1 MTKETRVGLLLGLGF
16 IIAFGMIL
24 SELREDPPAVSNDKE
39 KPLLETTYYRTE
51 PVSVEEI
58 AFGPAEQ
65 PPMRTFRD
73 RPAGSDP
80 VARETAHVAPETPAP
95 VLHSARI
102 LRETVDPGQPD
113 FDPPAVE
120 EIPEAP
126 RVAER
131 PAVSQPAVAVRTYT
145 VENNDSLYTIAGKF
159 YGPNNSHLF
168 KRIYEANRDR
178 LTSAET
184 VRVGQVLVIPPLP
197 GSGSRPSASSSRGVR
212 QVDLAQLRQHVTSPA
227 RARGAAKI
235 YVVQR
240 GDNLTRIARKMFKDS
255 SLGSVNRIYEANRD
269 QLENRDSLSEGMRLR
284 IPS

>member
-24 SELREDPPAVSNDKE
+24 SELREDPPAASQEIETPV
-39 KPLLETTYYRTE
+39 LEPAYYR
-51 PVSVEEI
+51 PGDVSVEEI
-58 AFGPAEQ
+58 AFGPAEE

-73 RPAGSDP
+73 RRASF
-80 VARETAHVAPETPAP
+80 AHETPGRSAP
-95 VLHSARI
+95 VLPPRAVIH
-102 LRETVDPGQPD
+102 REVVDSGEPD
-113 FDPPAVE
+113 FAPPA
-120 EIPEAP
+120 IQEAP
-126 RVAER
+126 EPRPVVEA
-131 PAVSQPAVAVRTYT
+131 PAVRRPAVAVRTYT

-178 LTSAET
+178 LSNAST

-197 GSGSRPSASSSRGVR
+197 GSDPRPATTTPGRTR
-212 QVDLAQLRQHVTSPA
+212 EVDLAQLRQHVTSPA
-227 RARGAAKI
+227 PARGTARI